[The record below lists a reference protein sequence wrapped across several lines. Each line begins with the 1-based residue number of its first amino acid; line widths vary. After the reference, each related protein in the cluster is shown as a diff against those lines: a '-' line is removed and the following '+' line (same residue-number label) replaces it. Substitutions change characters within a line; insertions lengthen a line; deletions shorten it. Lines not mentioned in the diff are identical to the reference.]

1 VPGFKE
7 EVMAVECNRCHR
19 KLNEDQ
25 SYVYQGKVFCE
36 DCLMDA
42 GLSMKE
48 CDPWATYVDK
58 RSGVQPGMKRAEK
71 LTEMER
77 SVYEFVKSRGRV
89 TREDVM
95 EGLGLSETDLKVQ
108 LVPLMHSEMVKEAGE
123 GGKQYLVSI
132 D

>member
-1 VPGFKE
+1 
-7 EVMAVECNRCHR
+7 MAVECSRCHR
-19 KLNEDQ
+19 ELTEDQ
-25 SYVYQGKVFCE
+25 SYIYQGEVFCE

-89 TREDVM
+89 TREEVM

-123 GGKQYLVSI
+123 GGKQYLVSVV
-132 D
+132 